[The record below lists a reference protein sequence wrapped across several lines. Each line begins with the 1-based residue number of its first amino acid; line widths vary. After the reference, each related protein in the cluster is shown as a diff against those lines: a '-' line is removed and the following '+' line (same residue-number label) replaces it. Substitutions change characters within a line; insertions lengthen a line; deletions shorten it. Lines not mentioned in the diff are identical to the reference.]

1 MPKRRSKALEKLA
14 RSIKDS
20 DEFVEHIFA
29 IARGF
34 EAHHELDVSSGMR
47 GVRNALKAFE
57 KHAEPLA
64 NWLARAGESA
74 SAEKEALNALRSVP
88 KLGTL
93 PYLDLSA
100 TQAWLQQGVRASAKA
115 QTQLQGTKLTKA
127 PRWAAQAL
135 RGTFERHK
143 LKVSLQASEK
153 KPSDAIRL
161 FCAIAKDG
169 GDAAMSAAQAREWMK
184 GG

>member
-34 EAHHELDVSSGMR
+34 EAHHDLDVSSGTR
-47 GVRNALKAFE
+47 GVRNALKALE

-64 NWLARAGESA
+64 EWLARASETA
-74 SAEKEALNALRSVP
+74 SAEHEAVTALRNTP
-88 KLGTL
+88 KVTL
-93 PYLDLSA
+93 PYLDFAA
-100 TQAWLQQGVRASAKA
+100 TQAWLREAARGSAKA
-115 QTQLQGTKLTKA
+115 QTNLHGTKLTKA
-127 PRWAAQAL
+127 PRWAADAL
-135 RGTFERHK
+135 RATFERHK
-143 LKVSLQASEK
+143 LKLSLQASEK
-153 KPSDAIRL
+153 KQSDAIKL

-169 GDAAMSAAQAREWMK
+169 GDAQLGAIQAREWLK
-184 GG
+184 GK